1 MSSQITKLRN
11 HTVVQLNGALDIYTA
26 PALKK
31 ELHSLID
38 DGINSLVIDMIHIK
52 LLDSSGIALL
62 ANVQKRM
69 KAEEGRF
76 FLLNVNQD
84 VLIILKLSSLDKFFT
99 IINSQDDL
107 P

>member
-1 MSSQITKLRN
+1 MSTQITKLRN
-11 HTVVQLNGALDIYTA
+11 HTVVQLDGALDIYTA

-31 ELHSLID
+31 ELHSLLDEGID
-38 DGINSLVIDMIHIK
+38 SLVIDMIHIK

-69 KAEEGRF
+69 KTESGNF
-76 FLLNVNQD
+76 YLLNVNQD

-99 IINSQDDL
+99 IVNSQEEL